1 MERGLETVRALPA
14 GEVVA
19 RRYVVS
25 RPLADG
31 GMAQLHRAHDLVHG
45 VDVVLKL
52 PLVDHSEY
60 FERLEREARILS
72 SLSSPHVVRALDFV
86 RTDEGVPC
94 LVMAHVP
101 GGDLASRLDA
111 GERPSSRRALR
122 ILGAVATALDHL
134 HERGV
139 VHRDVK
145 PANVVGYDG
154 RAVLVDFGLAT
165 SDRAELARE
174 RARILGTPMYMAPEQ
189 ALGLGEHV
197 GAASDR
203 YGLAALAFELVTG
216 ARPYPTATPG
226 KLLLAIAE
234 RAPRRPSEVGHPS
247 VAIDAVF
254 ARALARDPARRFE
267 TARAFV
273 DGLRTAL
280 CERGSSSLP
289 PVCTATLPTVAL
301 SRAA

>member
-1 MERGLETVRALPA
+1 MERGLETVRALSI
-14 GEVVA
+14 GEVVS

-25 RPLADG
+25 QPLADG

-45 VDVVLKL
+45 ADVVLKL
-52 PLVDHSEY
+52 PLVDHEEY
-60 FERLEREARILS
+60 FERLEREAQILA
-72 SLSSPHVVRALDFV
+72 SLRSPHVVRALDFV

-94 LVMAHVP
+94 LVMAHVA

-122 ILGAVATALDHL
+122 ILGAIASALDHL
-134 HERGV
+134 HERGI

-197 GAASDR
+197 GSASDR

-216 ARPYPTATPG
+216 ARPYPATTPG

-234 RAPRRPSEVGHPS
+234 RAPRRPSEVHPS
-247 VAIDAVF
+247 VALDAVF
-254 ARALARDPARRFE
+254 ARALARDPSRRFE

-273 DGLRTAL
+273 DGLRSAL

-301 SRAA
+301 PRAA